1 MRILLFCEN
10 KYAVDILQPIQTE
23 ANKEGNNDVLWYV
36 HQEKIPDFPLKDS
49 VKWTNSIQESYNFCP
64 EAIYVPGN
72 IVPYYLPGVK
82 IQIFHGYAAEKKDHW
97 VIRRYFDI
105 YCTQGPYFTS
115 HFKALAKKY
124 GDFSVVETGWTRQDY
139 IFAHR
144 HNFDNERT
152 ELLQEHACERIV
164 VYAPTFSPKLTSIPF
179 ILNDLRKLADTR
191 RVLIIMKLHPLTK
204 TEWVEACRAL
214 ADSHKNIIMVG
225 EFALTKYLLMA
236 DVVVS
241 DTSSAIYEAL
251 LMDKPVITLNAI
263 SKDLYWKNI
272 TDASQLCD
280 AYDDIFT
287 NKEIADLRK
296 WVINNYDPYLDGLCA
311 HRMLDAARDFI
322 AHNGVPRQ
330 RKLNLWRKYTSIKT
344 FGKIKR

>member
-1 MRILLFCEN
+1 M
-10 KYAVDILQPIQTE
+10 
-23 ANKEGNNDVLWYV
+23 
-36 HQEKIPDFPLKDS
+36 
-49 VKWTNSIQESYNFCP
+49 
-64 EAIYVPGN
+64 
-72 IVPYYLPGVK
+72 
-82 IQIFHGYAAEKKDHW
+82 
-97 VIRRYFDI
+97 
-105 YCTQGPYFTS
+105 
-115 HFKALAKKY
+115 
-124 GDFSVVETGWTRQDY
+124 VETGWTRQDY

-144 HNFDNERT
+144 HDFDNERT

-179 ILNDLRKLADTR
+179 ILDDLHKLADTR
-191 RVLIIMKLHPLTK
+191 PVLIIIKLHPLTK

-280 AYDDIFT
+280 AYDDVFT

>member
-1 MRILLFCEN
+1 M
-10 KYAVDILQPIQTE
+10 
-23 ANKEGNNDVLWYV
+23 
-36 HQEKIPDFPLKDS
+36 
-49 VKWTNSIQESYNFCP
+49 
-64 EAIYVPGN
+64 
-72 IVPYYLPGVK
+72 
-82 IQIFHGYAAEKKDHW
+82 
-97 VIRRYFDI
+97 IRRYFDI

-144 HNFDNERT
+144 HDFDNERT

-179 ILNDLRKLADTR
+179 ILDDLRKLADTR
-191 RVLIIMKLHPLTK
+191 PVLIIIKLHPLTK

-280 AYDDIFT
+280 AYDDVFT

-296 WVINNYDPYLDGLCA
+296 WVINNYDPHLDGLCA
-311 HRMLDAARDFI
+311 LRMLDAARDFI
-322 AHNGVPRQ
+322 ARNGVPRQ

>member
-1 MRILLFCEN
+1 
-10 KYAVDILQPIQTE
+10 
-23 ANKEGNNDVLWYV
+23 
-36 HQEKIPDFPLKDS
+36 
-49 VKWTNSIQESYNFCP
+49 
-64 EAIYVPGN
+64 
-72 IVPYYLPGVK
+72 
-82 IQIFHGYAAEKKDHW
+82 
-97 VIRRYFDI
+97 
-105 YCTQGPYFTS
+105 
-115 HFKALAKKY
+115 LAKKY

-139 IFAHR
+139 IFAHC
-144 HNFDNERT
+144 HDFDNERT
-152 ELLQEHACERIV
+152 ELLKEHACERIV

-191 RVLIIMKLHPLTK
+191 RVLIIIKLHPLTK

-280 AYDDIFT
+280 AYDDVFT
-287 NKEIADLRK
+287 NKEIANLRK
-296 WVINNYDPYLDGLCA
+296 WVINNYDPYLDGRCA
-311 HRMLDAARDFI
+311 QRMLDAARNYI
-322 AHNGVPRQ
+322 AQYGVPKQ